1 MAVIATPPFLYFT
14 DDDGNPLS
22 GGKIWT
28 YRAGT
33 SQLKNTFTDQSETT
47 PATNPIVLD
56 SAGRAVV
63 WISGSY
69 KFVITDA
76 FDNIIRTVD
85 NVTSFNV
92 FQNEADSFFESLSGD
107 GVETT
112 FSLSSDLGTD
122 ENAIFVFTDNGMTN
136 HVRNGGFDT
145 DTIWTKGSGWSI
157 GSGVAT
163 AAGAISTAIEQNSNI
178 TLNAGQAY
186 VVTFTATRSAG
197 SLTASVGG
205 TNGTPRS
212 AGGTFTEII
221 IAGSTQVLAF
231 TGGGFTGTL
240 DDVSIKPVMSSGA
253 NIIPPTQFTLNGTSI
268 TFANPPG
275 DGTNNIS
282 VFAPSLLVASA
293 AGSAAAA
300 EQSADNA
307 ATSETNAAQ
316 SASDASDS
324 ADLAESWAIGDIVAR
339 PEGSAKAWAET
350 ASEITIPAGSL
361 TLTKLAPIPANTIL
375 INPTG
380 SSATPQAADQFAA
393 MPIGVPF
400 GVLDHLSGAP
410 TPVNTGDAKF
420 IKLTASDAYN
430 TGLLTSE
437 SVTGTAPLVVATAV
451 IDHAASPIDGQ
462 TVYLL
467 NSENRYLMAGTSA
480 GTVAH
485 DQMQVITG
493 ETNNQ
498 AWFAGTPGAGFSGAL
513 SGQSGSATRPA
524 AGSETATQIVFN
536 SADSPN
542 ARTGDHTNVKHQQ
555 ATYYMR
561 IA

>member
-22 GGKIWT
+22 GGKIYT

-33 SQLKNTFTDQSETT
+33 SQLKNTFTDSTENT

-122 ENAIFVFTDNGMTN
+122 ENAVFVFADNGMTN
-136 HVRNGGFDT
+136 HVRNGTFDT

-186 VVTFTATRSAG
+186 VVTFTMTRDAG
-197 SLTASVGG
+197 TLTASVGG
-205 TNGTPRS
+205 TAGTARNA
-212 AGGTFTEII
+212 AGTYTEII

-253 NIIPPTQFTLNGTSI
+253 NIIPPTQFTLSGTSI

-275 DGTNNIS
+275 VGTNNIS
-282 VFAPSLLVASA
+282 IFAPSLLVASA

-307 ATSETNAAQ
+307 ATSENNAAQ

-324 ADLAESWAIGDIVAR
+324 ADLAESWAIGDSSAR
-339 PEGSAKAWAET
+339 PEGSAKAWAEAASAT
-350 ASEITIPAGSL
+350 AIPNGSL
-361 TLTKLAPIPANTIL
+361 TTAKY
-375 INPTG
+375 
-380 SSATPQAADQFAA
+380 AD
-393 MPIGVPF
+393 
-400 GVLDHLSGAP
+400 
-410 TPVNTGDAKF
+410 
-420 IKLTASDAYN
+420 
-430 TGLLTSE
+430 E
-437 SVTGTAPLVVATAV
+437 SVTEPKLSDEAVSLRTLVAAVREGLATTGDVKHGYYSAAPSGWLELN
-451 IDHAASPIDGQ
+451 GQ
-462 TVYLL
+462 TVSRTTYADLYAHINGL
-467 NSENRYLMAGTSA
+467 GLIVTEGTKAAHEWGDGDGSTTFSLPLFNDFIRAKGDSGRALGSLQTDAMQGHKHARDSDVDFFITNKTSGNSLSPTASGSDWGASTSTGSPITDGANGTPRTDSETRPRNITLMA
-480 GTVAH
+480 
-485 DQMQVITG
+485 
-493 ETNNQ
+493 
-498 AWFAGTPGAGFSGAL
+498 L
-513 SGQSGSATRPA
+513 
-524 AGSETATQIVFN
+524 
-536 SADSPN
+536 
-542 ARTGDHTNVKHQQ
+542 VK
-555 ATYYMR
+555 T
-561 IA
+561 